1 MSSTN
6 FGKLRPN
13 MPPPLRPNSLA
24 CETTDLCKLK
34 TVSHTSNDIT
44 TRSMSANSIRVPG
57 ASPGEQLELVSA
69 MNQLKSIVE
78 NLRDTVPDIRGKLT
92 ALQSETMG
100 RLQRLEPLLQ
110 SIPALEQRLQQDL
123 QVVRSFRSTQDKVDL
138 LYSNL
143 TAIQQIPMILQMAQQ
158 HDQDIRMAVQ
168 TAEGAARSVQQVSSQ
183 INSLRNTMQES
194 LDSITQG
201 YQSYTSAQIQ
211 AVRSQIIQQLS
222 QRIDAQEATITSI
235 VTQVQRNTQTIATN
249 QANQDRIN
257 IAVEGRLRRCEQV
270 LRI

>member
-1 MSSTN
+1 MQSTN
-6 FGKLRPN
+6 FGNLRPN

-44 TRSMSANSIRVPG
+44 TRSMSANSIKVPG
-57 ASPGEQLELVSA
+57 ASPGEQIELVSS
-69 MNQLKSIVE
+69 MNQLKTV
-78 NLRDTVPDIRGKLT
+78 VPDIRGRLI
-92 ALQSETMG
+92 ALETDTRG

-110 SIPALEQRLQQDL
+110 SIPALEQRLQQGL
-123 QVVRSFRSTQDKVDL
+123 QVVGNFRSTQDKVDL